1 MKFINIR
8 ELSQS
13 TSKYVKMANEEDDVI
28 VTRNGHPYAI
38 MQRINDD
45 ELEDY
50 ILARNLNLSREFRLA
65 QKAHEKG
72 ENINARCLLDELDN
86 E

>member
-8 ELSQS
+8 ELSHS
-13 TSKYVKMANEEDDVI
+13 TSKYVKMANEKDDVI

-38 MQRINDD
+38 LQRINDD

-50 ILARNLNLSREFRLA
+50 ILAKNLNLSHEFRLA
-65 QKAHEKG
+65 QKAHQKD
-72 ENINARCLLDELDN
+72 ENVNVRDLLKELDN